1 MTATVTRRNRY
12 GFGIGTIGR
21 DAAYTLIS
29 MFLLYYLSDVLEV
42 STPVF
47 AAVTVVLVAVRVFD
61 AVIDPFV
68 GVLVD
73 NTRTRWGKFKP
84 WILVGVVLS
93 GVLMLLLFTPWSL
106 DDAAFVVVFS
116 VVYLAWSVAFAA
128 NDIGYWSMLP
138 ALSQEQSE
146 REKIGAFARIC
157 ASIGTFGMVVA
168 IVPVSTAVGEA
179 IGDLRWSF
187 FVVALGVVA
196 LMILLQGVMLLLT
209 RENRAITVEQPRT
222 RFRELVSVIFR
233 NDQLLAVAVAFVLF
247 MVAFAITTNFGIYYF
262 AYVYGDENMYSVFT
276 LVLGVSQLT
285 ALALYPL
292 AARKVSRRRLFTI
305 ALAVVL
311 AGYVLFF
318 LTPPGGLVFIVIAG
332 VAVFAAQAMIQVQML
347 MFIADTVEYGEH
359 KLGRRNDSVTL
370 SLQPFIYKLSS
381 AVASGIVGWA
391 VIASGIIDAESA
403 ADMTDEGTFLVKAV
417 MFVAPAVLIALSYLV
432 YRRFYVIDAARYSE
446 IVEELQVRRGAAAVG
461 AAAPALDAASA
472 AEEDRAE
479 S

>member
-1 MTATVTRRNRY
+1 MTTTPTLRNRY

-29 MFLLYYLSDVLEV
+29 MFLLYYLSDILDV

-47 AAVTVVLVAVRVFD
+47 ATVTIVLVAVRVFD

-73 NTRTRWGKFKP
+73 NTRTRFGKFKP

-106 DDAAFVVVFS
+106 GDAAFVVVFS
-116 VVYLAWSVAFAA
+116 AVYLAWSVAFAA

-138 ALSQEQSE
+138 ALTQQQSE
-146 REKIGAFARIC
+146 RERIGAFARIC

-168 IVPVSTAVGEA
+168 IVPVSKALGEA
-179 IGDLRWSF
+179 IGDIRWSF
-187 FVVALGVVA
+187 FVVALVVVA
-196 LMILLQGVMLLLT
+196 LMIVLQCVMLALT
-209 RENRAITVEQPRT
+209 REDRTLMGTTHT

-247 MVAFAITTNFGIYYF
+247 MIAFAITTNFGIFYF

-276 LVLGVSQLT
+276 LVLGISQLT
-285 ALALYPL
+285 ALALYPML
-292 AARKVSRRRLFTI
+292 ARRTSRRTLFTI
-305 ALAVVL
+305 ALLAVL
-311 AGYVLFF
+311 GGYVLFF
-318 LTPPGGLVFIVIAG
+318 FTPPGGLVLIVVAG

-381 AVASGIVGWA
+381 AVASGIVGWS
-391 VIASGIIDAESA
+391 VIASGIKDADSA
-403 ADMTDEGTFLVKAV
+403 ADMTDDGIFLVKAV
-417 MFVAPAVLIALSYLV
+417 MFIVPAVLIAVSYLV
-432 YRRFYVIDAARYSE
+432 YRRFYVLSESRYAD
-446 IVEELQVRRGAAAVG
+446 IVGELTVRRAAAAG
-461 AAAPALDAASA
+461 AVAAST
-472 AEEDRAE
+472 EEERADA
-479 S
+479 

>member
-1 MTATVTRRNRY
+1 MSKTPTIRNRY

-29 MFLLYYLSDVLEV
+29 MFLLFYLSDILEV

-47 AAVTVVLVAVRVFD
+47 ATVTIVLVAVRVFD

-84 WILVGVVLS
+84 WILVGVVVS

-106 DDAAFVVVFS
+106 GDAAFVVVFS
-116 VVYLAWSVAFAA
+116 AVYLAWSVAFAA

-138 ALSQEQSE
+138 ALSQAQSE
-146 REKIGAFARIC
+146 RERIGAFARIC

-168 IVPVSTAVGEA
+168 IVPVSSAIGEA
-179 IGDLRWSF
+179 IGDIRWSF
-187 FVVALGVVA
+187 FVVALVVVA
-196 LMILLQGVMLLLT
+196 LMIVLQCVMLALT
-209 RENRAITVEQPRT
+209 REDRTLMGTSHT

-233 NDQLLAVAVAFVLF
+233 NDQLLTVAVAFVLF

-262 AYVYGDENMYSVFT
+262 AYVYGDANMYSVFT
-276 LVLGVSQLT
+276 LVLGMSQLT
-285 ALALYPL
+285 ALALYPML
-292 AARKVSRRRLFTI
+292 ARRTTRRTLFTI
-305 ALAVVL
+305 ALFSVL

-318 LTPPGGLVFIVIAG
+318 FTPPGGLALIIVAG

-381 AVASGIVGWA
+381 AVASGVVGWA
-391 VIASGIIDAESA
+391 VIASGIKDADVA
-403 ADMTDEGTFLVKAV
+403 ADVTDSGTLLVKVV
-417 MFVAPAVLIALSYLV
+417 MFIVPAVLILASYLV
-432 YRRFYVIDAARYSE
+432 YRRFYVITEGRYAE
-446 IVEELQVRRGAAAVG
+446 IVEELDVRRVAATGTV
-461 AAAPALDAASA
+461 P
-472 AEEDRAE
+472 EEDRADA
-479 S
+479 